1 MSFVIFL
8 AGEVLLAV
16 GRLSEVWAKC
26 WLFVGRWTRKNL
38 RVRRKAVN
46 WRALWNSEREALRLG
61 DFLPKIAPAPEER
74 YRGKI

>member
-16 GRLSEVWAKC
+16 ERGLGEVLA
-26 WLFVGRWTRKNL
+26 FGGGRWTRKNL

-46 WRALWNSEREALRLG
+46 WRALWNSERGALRLG